1 MTLLRGLFWL
11 VLLQLVGVVLNH
23 WLLPM
28 LPAAIIGLLL
38 LSVWLMWR
46 GAVPEPLQ
54 QAAGGLLPFL
64 PLLLAVPASGIMTSG
79 DLLLAELPVIATA
92 LVLSLLI
99 TVPFCGWL
107 LQSLIRRQKR
117 KR

>member
-1 MTLLRGLFWL
+1 MMLRGLFWL
-11 VLLQLVGVVLNH
+11 VLLQLAGVALNH

-28 LPAAIIGLLL
+28 LPAPIIGLLL
-38 LSVWLMWR
+38 LAAWLMWR

-54 QAAGGLLPFL
+54 QAASGLLPYL
-64 PLLLAVPASGIMTSG
+64 PLLLAVPAAGIMTSS
-79 DLLLAELPVIATA
+79 DLLLGELPVIAAA

-99 TVPFCGWL
+99 TVPLCGWL
-107 LQSLIRRQKR
+107 LQSLIRRQER

>member
-11 VLLQLVGVVLNH
+11 VLLQLAGVALNH

-38 LSVWLMWR
+38 LSVWLMCR
-46 GAVPEPLQ
+46 ASVPEPLQ

-107 LQSLIRRQKR
+107 LQTLIRRQER

>member
-1 MTLLRGLFWL
+1 MMVRGLFWL
-11 VLLQLVGVVLNH
+11 VLLQLFGVTLNH

-28 LPAAIIGLLL
+28 LSASIIGLLL

-54 QAAGGLLPFL
+54 QAAGGLLPYL
-64 PLLLAVPASGIMTSG
+64 PLLLAVPASGIMTSS
-79 DLLLAELPVIATA
+79 DLLFGELPVIATA
-92 LVLSLLI
+92 LVLSLLV

-107 LQSLIRRQKR
+107 LQTLIRRQER
-117 KR
+117 KG

>member
-38 LSVWLMWR
+38 LSGWLMWR

-54 QAAGGLLPFL
+54 QTAAVLLPFL
-64 PLLLAVPASGIMTSG
+64 PLLLAVPASGVMASG

-99 TVPFCGWL
+99 TVPFCGGL
-107 LQSLIRRQKR
+107 LQALIRRQER

>member
-46 GAVPEPLQ
+46 GSVPEPLQ

-107 LQSLIRRQKR
+107 LQTLIRRQER

>member
-11 VLLQLVGVVLNH
+11 VLLQLAGVVLNH

-107 LQSLIRRQKR
+107 LQTLIRRQER

>member
-11 VLLQLVGVVLNH
+11 VLLQLAGVVLNH

-79 DLLLAELPVIATA
+79 DVLLAELPVIATA

-107 LQSLIRRQKR
+107 LQTLIRRQER
-117 KR
+117 K

>member
-11 VLLQLVGVVLNH
+11 VLLQLAGVALNH

-46 GAVPEPLQ
+46 GSVPEPLQ

-64 PLLLAVPASGIMTSG
+64 PLLLAVPASGIMTSA

-107 LQSLIRRQKR
+107 LQTLIRRQER

>member
-11 VLLQLVGVVLNH
+11 VLLQLAGVVLNH

-46 GAVPEPLQ
+46 GSVPEPLQ

-107 LQSLIRRQKR
+107 LQTLIRRQER

>member
-11 VLLQLVGVVLNH
+11 VLLQLAGVALNH

-46 GAVPEPLQ
+46 GSVPEPLQ

-107 LQSLIRRQKR
+107 LQTLIRRQER